1 MVLALYV
8 SVFFFKSSGCIRDWA
23 HLYVNIDEQT
33 DISKWM
39 KLSINL
45 CEEHTYIHKCS
56 YAPMGVSDV
65 VALALETI
73 LGIIVSWPSSSD
85 IVSNGGLFEA
95 SFVFTETLYNNFQ
108 LCGIN
113 CCLDLDILNY
123 SELAWKLPTE
133 ESERAAI

>member
-1 MVLALYV
+1 
-8 SVFFFKSSGCIRDWA
+8 
-23 HLYVNIDEQT
+23 
-33 DISKWM
+33 
-39 KLSINL
+39 
-45 CEEHTYIHKCS
+45 
-56 YAPMGVSDV
+56 MGVSDV

-73 LGIIVSWPSSSD
+73 LSIIGFWPSTSD
-85 IVSNGGLFEA
+85 IVSNGGLFKA

-113 CCLDLDILNY
+113 CCFDLDVLNY